1 MFNGVGQVFCLGHVL
16 SGAIFLLA
24 LLVSHRLS
32 ALMAGSMI
40 GLLVAWLWG
49 AAEPAIH
56 SGAFGF
62 NSVLVGIAL
71 AVVLPR
77 FGWRE
82 GLFSLLAMLITPF
95 VITPFVYAALSAAL
109 EPVGMPALTLSF
121 VWVVRVFLLA
131 VRPASQTGA

>member
-1 MFNGVGQVFCLGHVL
+1 M
-16 SGAIFLLA
+16 LA
-24 LLVSHRLS
+24 LLVSHRLF
-32 ALMAGSMI
+32 ALMAVAGSMI

-95 VITPFVYAALSAAL
+95 VYAALSAAL
-109 EPVGMPALTLSF
+109 EPVGMPVLTLPF
-121 VWVVRVFLLA
+121 VWVAWVFLLA